1 MTNNNSGSKIS
12 NGGLTQRDMLLR
24 ILQGQDSINDRI
36 DVLHE
41 KVNAKM
47 GRQELSGWHVAISAI
62 GVLLNT
68 LVN

>member
-1 MTNNNSGSKIS
+1 VTNNNSGSKIS

-41 KVNAKM
+41 KVNQKM
-47 GRQELSGWHVAISAI
+47 GRQELSGWLVALSAI

>member
-41 KVNAKM
+41 KVNQKM
-47 GRQELSGWHVAISAI
+47 GRQELSGWLVALSAI